1 MNGNAELLNFVY
13 QNSQMGADTINQLLD
28 ISEDTEFKETLKKQM
43 KEYEAFHEKAKEMLN
58 ENGFDEK
65 GIAAFEKLKTYLMIN
80 FQTLTDKSTPHIAE
94 MMVLGSNM
102 GVINAIKNVGK
113 YSDAEKDILDLMKKL
128 QKFEETNAEKLKTF
142 L

>member
-1 MNGNAELLNFVY
+1 
-13 QNSQMGADTINQLLD
+13 
-28 ISEDTEFKETLKKQM
+28 M

>member
-102 GVINAIKNVGK
+102 GVINAIKNAGK

-128 QKFEETNAEKLKTF
+128 QKFEETNAEKIKTF